1 MLNFLLCF
9 IALVI
14 VLCVILNN
22 ASQKIGMPMLLAF
35 IVLGIVLGN
44 FGPHPVKFE
53 DYSFAEN
60 FSTVALIFIMFYGGF
75 GTRWKTGSATS
86 AWTPSGSVTRSGPG
100 WTRRRPGS
108 APRKPRRPSP
118 ACGPPVPPICNA
130 RRGTSFWPPG
140 QHTPG
145 GRPQHKEVL

>member
-53 DYSFAEN
+53 DYSFAES

-75 GTRWKTGSATS
+75 GTRWKTARSAALPAGILAS
-86 AWTPSGSVTRSGPG
+86 AGVVVTAMLTWLFSHSVSTGNYTLSLLIAAATGL
-100 WTRRRPGS
+100 
-108 APRKPRRPSP
+108 
-118 ACGPPVPPICNA
+118 
-130 RRGTSFWPPG
+130 
-140 QHTPG
+140 HT
-145 GRPQHKEVL
+145 

>member
-44 FGPHPVKFE
+44 FGPHPVLPCSK
-53 DYSFAEN
+53 SRAAR
-60 FSTVALIFIMFYGGF
+60 T
-75 GTRWKTGSATS
+75 
-86 AWTPSGSVTRSGPG
+86 TRS
-100 WTRRRPGS
+100 
-108 APRKPRRPSP
+108 
-118 ACGPPVPPICNA
+118 
-130 RRGTSFWPPG
+130 
-140 QHTPG
+140 HTCS
-145 GRPQHKEVL
+145 R